1 MITISDP
8 AAEELKA
15 YFADKEKETI
25 RIYLAHGGCS
35 GPRLAL
41 ALDAASD
48 EDESFTQGDFTF
60 CMDKT
65 LATTLGDVSI
75 DLTPMGF
82 ALESSNPLPAG
93 EGGCGS
99 GGGGGCSCSGGCSH

>member
-1 MITISDP
+1 MITITDP
-8 AAEELKA
+8 AAKELEA
-15 YFADKEKETI
+15 YFADKEKENI

-48 EDESFTQGDFTF
+48 EDDSYSQGGFTF
-60 CMDKT
+60 CMEKS

-82 ALESSNPLPAG
+82 ALESSNPLPAP
-93 EGGCGS
+93 EGGCG
-99 GGGGGCSCSGGCSH
+99 CSCGGSCSH